1 VSRAAASRDAVTTT
15 ARNTVACGAVKALA
29 TTPPAVAFRTPRRA
43 RVATPPSGL
52 RSGARSGVQV
62 RVRDDA
68 ARAGADDVGEVDPEV
83 PRPACAGAAPRGV
96 RAVPRGPE
104 RGQVAPC
111 GGGRR
116 RDRRPGPVGRGASV
130 EHAAG
135 PTGAGRRPRGGPTV
149 RVSLPTGAARPR
161 VRRTARAARLAP
173 SRSPPRTAAGRPR
186 RRRRPRLPRRALRPR
201 ARSLAEVGEA
211 EGPARHR
218 HTLAVASE
226 RSTASSTRSRSG
238 RNALQTRR
246 RVGHVVTGHAQDRGL
261 ERVERVLLQL
271 GRDLR
276 PHAES
281 AARLVHDNAA
291 TGATHGVEH
300 GRHVQGRQRPQV
312 HDLQVAPS
320 VSATAAASR
329 QVRTVGPCATSVRSL
344 PGRTTRAA
352 CRGSGA

>member
-1 VSRAAASRDAVTTT
+1 MSRAAASRDAVTTT

-135 PTGAGRRPRGGPTV
+135 PTGAGRRPRAVAHEHGLPLRLGLGRRGQRGRPGVGDRRGLRPTSSMLT
-149 RVSLPTGAARPR
+149 RGGAAPPSESPCRQVPLGHASG
-161 VRRTARAARLAP
+161 VRRGQLDWRLRGLHLAQRLVDPDDVADLDYPGEHFALGRGPSPRSGRRRVLRATVTPSP
-173 SRSPPRTAAGRPR
+173 SRASGR
-186 RRRRPRLPRRALRPR
+186 RRRVRGRGRA
-201 ARSLAEVGEA
+201 G
-211 EGPARHR
+211 
-218 HTLAVASE
+218 
-226 RSTASSTRSRSG
+226 TRSR
-238 RNALQTRR
+238 
-246 RVGHVVTGHAQDRGL
+246 
-261 ERVERVLLQL
+261 
-271 GRDLR
+271 RD
-276 PHAES
+276 
-281 AARLVHDNAA
+281 
-291 TGATHGVEH
+291 GG
-300 GRHVQGRQRPQV
+300 
-312 HDLQVAPS
+312 
-320 VSATAAASR
+320 
-329 QVRTVGPCATSVRSL
+329 
-344 PGRTTRAA
+344 
-352 CRGSGA
+352 